1 MIQTTKDI
9 LFLVLGISILV
20 ISFFFS
26 LFLYY
31 LIKVVSGLN
40 QSVKSL
46 GKITNRA
53 DEIAKS
59 LKEKITGFSFMPL
72 LAEAVKTTIEFLKEK
87 KKKSKKTSE
96 EDEE

>member
-31 LIKVVSGLN
+31 LIKVISGLN
-40 QSVKSL
+40 QSIKSI
-46 GKITNRA
+46 GKTTHRVEEITGT
-53 DEIAKS
+53 I
-59 LKEKITGFSFMPL
+59 KEKISAFSFMPL
-72 LAEAVKTTIEFLKEK
+72 LAEGVKVAIDFLKEK
-87 KKKSKKTSE
+87 KKKAKKIA